1 MRDVGGSLYMAAAG
15 AEQIRRG
22 ALWHDCQ
29 DVAINVHGAGLLR
42 ERDGAYYW
50 WFDEYKTAGRSAPA
64 GIPATPSIGVMPGCR

>member
-22 ALWHDCQ
+22 ALWQ
-29 DVAINVHGAGLLR
+29 EFQGVAISVHGAGLLR

-50 WFDEYKTAGRSAPA
+50 FDECKTAGRSATA
-64 GIPATPSIGVMPGCR
+64 GIPAIPSIGVMPGCR